1 MENTNLNVAPYYDD
15 FAEDKNF
22 HRVLFRPGFSVQ
34 ARELTALQTILQN
47 QVERHGRHM
56 FKEGTVVIPGA
67 TGFTNE
73 YYAVKLQG
81 LLETTEV
88 SSYIQDF
95 VGKKITGS
103 TSGVVAEV
111 IEAVA
116 ANASDPITLFVKYIA
131 TGTDNLTTVFANG
144 EKISADATVG
154 AFGAGID
161 SAQLQATD
169 ATAIGSSANIQEG
182 VYFIRGHFVKV
193 AEQRIVLDKY
203 TNVPSYRVGLTVT
216 ETLETPE
223 EDTSLLDNAQGS
235 SNVNA
240 KGAHRLKI
248 SLTLAKLAL
257 DSEEDENFIELL
269 RTDTGV
275 VQEKVRNTEYS
286 VLGDTLARR
295 TYDLYGDFTINKFDV
310 EKLENLDD
318 GLNDGVY
325 SAGETTDSGNTASD
339 DFLTTQIS
347 PGKAY
352 VRGYEIETIVPTY
365 VDVEKPRTFNSFN
378 GAVTPV
384 EVGNFALIRNIHGQ
398 PEITPEISGSIS
410 KPYRDIQLFDT
421 QNTTGGS
428 SNGTKIGVARARAIE
443 HHANQTAGTVD
454 VMSADAQFKLYMFD
468 LRMFTKITMSGTP
481 AAAGAGGMVTGA
493 KITGADSGAYGYVH
507 SDSTGTSLVLTT
519 VVGVFQSGEKL
530 ISTGSSVA
538 DEFME
543 TSGNTDVTVSAISS
557 FNFDAVKQVYMD
569 STAGASE
576 DFTADFVLDD
586 SFTINGS
593 ITIAGGDKDAVTGFQ
608 SDFANDLRV
617 GDIISVP
624 TGASGAL
631 ETRKVDSITN
641 QVLDLNSDVTNGVT
655 SVQLKRLRAKLVDQN
670 KNVLLR
676 KLQKET
682 IKTLK
687 TTANN
692 FITDSSVTI
701 RKTFVG
707 TTSSAGVVTFT
718 STGANETFNSVD
730 NEDYNLVVTAAGA
743 GSAVVGDIINLNSD
757 EVTIVNSSTSLSIT
771 STSLLG
777 NAATVRLVATMT
789 KTVATEKTKVRNRMS
804 MVIVDNDGVGGAAAF
819 GTSAHDHEISLGY
832 ADTHKL
838 AAVFESPDSST
849 NPRLPQWTFTGG
861 TGVFTQGEIVT
872 GQTSGAKAFVINP
885 QSPMTFVPIR
895 DAVFDAGEQI
905 LGLES
910 SETATL
916 ETFSA
921 GDTLITNNF
930 TLDTGQRDNFYDVG
944 RIVRKGS
951 SPAPTGKLLVVFDYF
966 THSTGDFF
974 TVDSYSTISYKDI
987 PTYSATRVDPEVAQ
1001 PSGEYDLRDTVD
1013 FRPRVADATMSATN
1027 VALTDPAQ
1035 LYTADKVTD
1044 VSFTFESRNF
1054 SGTGGSTT
1062 NIPKDGSNFGY
1073 DFEFYLPRIDALY
1086 LTSAGE
1092 FIVSKGT
1099 PSETPTDPP
1108 VVQDAMLIAELAL
1121 NAYILSL
1128 DDVQLIVKDNPKYSM
1143 SDIAKLENRIDNMEY
1158 YTVLNLLE
1166 KEADS
1171 LQIQDANG
1179 LDRFKSGFLVDNFAG
1194 HATGDVKHPDYRV
1207 AVDMQ
1212 AGELRPKYFMKNV
1225 TMVEDN
1231 TTETDRTS
1239 SGYQKT
1245 GSILTLPYEHK
1256 VTANQPYATRVEN
1269 LNPVLNFSWAGNM
1282 KLTPEGD
1289 EWFETRRLP
1298 DLVINREGN
1307 FDTILAAN
1315 RNALGTVWNAWQTQW
1330 SGVTATSTT
1339 RFRERS
1345 WARAQRRVPFRPIIE
1360 RTTSTTS
1367 TRETR
1372 SGIRTTV
1379 VPRISQESRGDRVVA
1394 RAVVPFIRA
1403 RNVHF
1408 EATGMKPLTQVYP
1421 FFDKRNV
1428 SKYVFPTGGG
1438 VKGKVSDLVTSLV
1451 GSWSSISKIEFDY
1464 HKIGSDPLIATVS
1477 YRTQTRGAYIPI
1489 NTQQYPGSTRSVVTE
1504 SGLTLTPNHNGEV
1517 GIRGFFTDTD
1527 NRLGTDD
1534 RLFDVRIYDQDGNL
1548 IPRTLYQIESSKRF
1562 TNIGR
1567 AIDSSTN
1574 SFAFFNTS
1582 RYSNKNKQCEIT
1594 IRVIDGAKTLL
1605 PSTGRL
1611 KRYDYLR
1618 ADETS
1623 LVTDAAGSIEGYFA
1637 IPDARTRNNPR
1648 FRTGERLFR
1657 LTSSAT
1663 NTKSPEPETFAQAT
1677 YSANGEIRSTRETIV
1692 RTRNARVITRNVNQ
1706 TRTSSNT
1713 ETRDAIVGWWDP
1725 VAQSFMPQVE
1735 GGEYITKIDV
1745 FFSQVD
1751 DNIPVTC
1758 QIREMNTGYPTT
1770 KVLPFASKTLLPEEC
1785 AVSNDATAAT
1795 TFTFDE
1801 PVYVKNGVE
1810 VAIVLQTDSPDYLVW
1825 ISRMGEKDVG
1835 GKRLVSEQPY
1845 LGVLFKSQ
1853 NNSTW
1858 TAYDM
1863 EDLKFKIYRAKFD
1876 TSKTANIK
1884 FVNDEVE
1891 TADLETDPIRTF
1903 NGVSKVKVLHRDH
1916 HMYDDTKNNVVISG
1930 ISSGVTSTLSGAI
1943 TNTSTTLTL
1952 ASTLTD
1958 VSTSTAV
1965 TLKLFSV
1972 NAEGDAV
1979 SEVVTG
1985 TTNASDAKIVESI
1998 TRGVEGTAIAFA
2010 SGVSVERYSIAG
2022 IPLTEIN
2029 KTHTD
2034 INDSQMDSYTVATST
2049 AATSSGN
2056 FGGSSG
2062 IVSEN
2067 AQMDQMQALFSTIE
2081 SPDTSLTAK
2090 MRSTSGTSPSGN
2102 ESSFVKQTLAQSENI
2117 PINDNY
2123 VFDAPKLIAS
2133 PINESNE
2140 MGGEKSLE
2148 VTFTMQTNKD
2158 NLSPIID
2165 LDKRSMVTVANRLD
2179 NIDSSSAVYPTSE
2192 YTPPTD
2198 PDGDSNECVYITRK
2212 AQLKNPANS
2221 IKCYLDAAKFQS
2233 SEIQVMYKILR
2244 SDDASDFDEIG
2255 WQYFNTD
2262 GSPDTNVN
2270 NSVNIDDFIEREYT
2284 ADDIGEFISFAIKIR
2299 MQGSNSSE
2307 VPRCKD
2313 LRAIAL
2319 AT

>member
-34 ARELTALQTILQN
+34 ARELTQLQTILQS

-103 TSGVVAEV
+103 ASGVVAEV
-111 IEAVA
+111 VQAVA
-116 ANASDPITLFVKYIA
+116 STTTDPITLYVKYVA
-131 TGTDNLTTVFANG
+131 TGTDNVTTVFNNG
-144 EKISADATVG
+144 EKISADGTVG
-154 AFGAGID
+154 AFASGID
-161 SAQLQATD
+161 SAQLEASN

-193 AEQRIVLDKY
+193 SEQRIILDKY
-203 TNVPSYRVGLTVT
+203 TNSPSYRVGLTVT

-257 DSEEDENFIELL
+257 DSIEDENFIELL
-269 RTDTGV
+269 RTDLGV

-295 TYDLYGDFTINKFDV
+295 TYDLYGDFTVNKFDV

-325 SAGETTDSGNTASD
+325 SSGETTDGGNTASD
-339 DFLTTQIS
+339 DLFTTQIS

-384 EVGNFALIRNIHGQ
+384 EVGNYAIIDNIHGQ

-421 QNTTGGS
+421 QNTSGGS

-454 VMSADAQFKLYMFD
+454 VMDATAQFKLYMFD
-468 LRMFTKITMSGTP
+468 LRMFTKITLSGTP
-481 AAAGAGGMVTGA
+481 AGAAAGGMVTGA
-493 KITGADSGAYGYVH
+493 KITGANSNAYGYVH
-507 SDSTGTSLVLTT
+507 SDSSGTGLVLTT
-519 VVGVFQSGEKL
+519 VVGNFQTGEKL
-530 ISTGSSVA
+530 ISTSSSVA

-543 TSGNTDVTVSAISS
+543 TSGNTDITVSAISS

-576 DFTADFVLDD
+576 DFTADLVLSD
-586 SFTINGS
+586 SFTVNGT
-593 ITIAGGDKDAVTGFQ
+593 ITIANGDKDAVGGFQ
-608 SDFANDLRV
+608 SDFANDVRV
-617 GDIISVP
+617 GDIVSLP
-624 TGASGAL
+624 TGTNGAL
-631 ETRKVDSITN
+631 QTRRVDSISGQT
-641 QVLDLNSDVTNGVT
+641 LDLSSDVTTAVT
-655 SVQLKRLRAKLVDQN
+655 SVQMKRLRAKLVDQN

-676 KLQKET
+676 KLQKDT

-692 FITDSSVTI
+692 FITDSSITI

-718 STGANETFNSVD
+718 SIGANETFNSVE
-730 NEDYNLVVTAAGA
+730 NEDYNLVVTATGA
-743 GSAVVGDIINLNSD
+743 GSAANGDVINLSSD
-757 EVTIVNSSTSLSIT
+757 EVTVVNSSTSLSIT

-789 KTVATEKTKVRNRMS
+789 KTVATEKTKVRNRNS
-804 MVIVDNDGVGGAAAF
+804 MVIIDNDGVGGAAEF
-819 GTSAHDHEISLGY
+819 GTSAHQKELSLGY
-832 ADTHKL
+832 ADVHKL
-838 AAVFESPDSST
+838 QAVFESPDAST
-849 NPRLPQWTFTGG
+849 DPRLPQWTLTGS

-895 DAVFDAGEQI
+895 DAVFDANEQI

-921 GDTLITNNF
+921 GDKLITNHF
-930 TLDTGQRDNFYDVG
+930 TLDSGQRDNFYDIG
-944 RIVRKGS
+944 RLVRNGS
-951 SPAPTGKLLVVFDYF
+951 SPAPTGKLLAVFDYF

-974 TVDSYSTISYKDI
+974 TVDSYSTIPYKDI

-1001 PSGEYDLRDTVD
+1001 PSGEYDLRDAVD
-1013 FRPRVADATMSATN
+1013 FRPRVADATMTSTN
-1027 VALTDPAQ
+1027 VTLTSPAQ
-1035 LYTADKVTD
+1035 LYTADKVTS
-1044 VSFTFESRNF
+1044 VSFSFESRDF

-1086 LTSAGE
+1086 LTSNGQ

-1099 PSETPTDPP
+1099 PSENPSDAP
-1108 VVQDAMLIAELAL
+1108 VIQDAMLIAELAL
-1121 NAYILSL
+1121 NAYIISL
-1128 DDVQLIVKDNPKYSM
+1128 DDIQLIVKDNPKYSM
-1143 SDIAKLENRIDNMEY
+1143 SDIAKLESRIDNMEY

-1166 KEADS
+1166 QQADS

-1179 LDRFKSGFLVDNFAG
+1179 FDRFKSGFLVDNFSG

-1207 AVDMQ
+1207 AIDMS

-1225 TMVEDN
+1225 TMVEEN
-1231 TTETDRTS
+1231 TVESDRTS
-1239 SGYQKT
+1239 NNYQKT
-1245 GSILTLPYEHK
+1245 GSILTLPYENK
-1256 VTANQPYATRVEN
+1256 VTAEQPYATRVEN

-1298 DLVINREGN
+1298 DLIVNREGN
-1307 FDTILAAN
+1307 FDTVLAAN
-1315 RNALGTVWNAWQTQW
+1315 RNAIGTVWNAWQTQW
-1330 SGVTATSTT
+1330 SGVTATSST

-1360 RTTSTTS
+1360 RTTSTS
-1367 TRETR
+1367 TTNQSR
-1372 SGIRTTV
+1372 SGITTSV
-1379 VPRISQESRGDRVVA
+1379 VPRISQESRGDRVVS
-1394 RAVVPFIRA
+1394 RAIVPFIRA

-1408 EATGMKPLTQVYP
+1408 EASGMKPLTQVYP
-1421 FFDKRNV
+1421 FFDKRSV
-1428 SKYVFPTGGG
+1428 AKYVFPTGGG
-1438 VKGKVSDLVTSLV
+1438 VKGVVSDLVTSLV

-1464 HKIGSDPLIATVS
+1464 HKIGSNPLIVTTS
-1477 YRTQTRGAYIPI
+1477 YRTQTSGNYIPI
-1489 NTQQYPGSTRSVVTE
+1489 NTQQYPGSTRSVVTD
-1504 SGLTLTPNHNGEV
+1504 SGLTLTPNQNGNV
-1517 GIRGFFTDTD
+1517 GIRAFFTDTD

-1548 IPRTLYQIESSKRF
+1548 IPRSLYQIESSKRF

-1567 AIDSSTN
+1567 AVDSSTN

-1582 RYSNKNKQCEIT
+1582 RYSNANKQCEIT

-1611 KRYDYLR
+1611 KKYDYLR

-1623 LVTDAAGSIEGYFA
+1623 LVTDAAGSVEGYFA

-1657 LTSSAT
+1657 LTSSST
-1663 NTKSPEPETFAQAT
+1663 NVKSPEPETFAQAIYT
-1677 YSANGEIRSTRETIV
+1677 ANGEVRSTRETIV
-1692 RTRNARVITRNVNQ
+1692 RTRNASVVTRNVNQ
-1706 TRTSSNT
+1706 TRTTSNT

-1770 KVLPFASKTLLPEEC
+1770 KVLPFASKTLKPDEC
-1785 AVSNDATAAT
+1785 VISNDATAAT

-1863 EDLKFKIYRAKFD
+1863 EDLKFTIYRAKFD
-1876 TSKTANIK
+1876 TSKTATIN
-1884 FVNDEVE
+1884 FVNDAVE

-1903 NGVSKVKVLHRDH
+1903 NGIQKVKVLHRDH
-1916 HMYDDTKNNVVISG
+1916 HMYDATKNNVTISG
-1930 ISSGVTSTLSGAI
+1930 ITSGVTSTLSGAI
-1943 TNTSTTLTL
+1943 TNTATTLTL
-1952 ASTLTD
+1952 ASTLKG
-1958 VSTSTAV
+1958 VGTSAAV
-1965 TLKLFSV
+1965 TLKLFSTDTL
-1972 NAEGDAV
+1972 GDAV

-1985 TTNASDAKIVESI
+1985 TTNSSDAKIIESI

-2010 SGVSVERYSIAG
+2010 TGVTVEDYSIGG
-2022 IPLTEIN
+2022 IPLTQIN

-2034 INDSQMDSYTVATST
+2034 INDVQIDSYTIPTTT
-2049 AATSSGN
+2049 AASASGT
-2056 FGGSSG
+2056 FGGSVG

-2102 ESSFVKQTLAQSENI
+2102 ETSFVKQTAAQAETI
-2117 PINDNY
+2117 PVNDNH
-2123 VFDAPKLIAS
+2123 VFGAPKLIAS
-2133 PINESNE
+2133 PINETNE
-2140 MGGEKSLE
+2140 LGGEKSLE
-2148 VTFTMQTNKD
+2148 VTFTMQSSKD

-2165 LDKRSMVTVANRLD
+2165 LDKRSVVTIANRLD
-2179 NIDSSSAVYPTSE
+2179 NIDSSSAVYPTAE
-2192 YTPPTD
+2192 YIPPTD
-2198 PDGDSNECVYITRK
+2198 PDGDSNESVYVTRK
-2212 AQLKNPANS
+2212 AQLTNPANS
-2221 IKCYLDAAKFQS
+2221 IKCYLDASKFQS

-2262 GSPDTNVN
+2262 GSPDTPVN
-2270 NSVNIDDFIEREYT
+2270 NSVNIDDFIERQYT

>member
-81 LLETTEV
+81 LLETTEI
-88 SSYIQDF
+88 STYIQDF

-103 TSGVVAEV
+103 DSGVVAEV
-111 IEAVA
+111 VQAVA
-116 ANASDPITLFVKYIA
+116 ATTTDPITLYVKYVA
-131 TGTDNLTTVFANG
+131 TGSDNTTVVFKNG

-182 VYFIRGHFVKV
+182 VYFVRGHFVRV
-193 AEQRIVLDKY
+193 AEQRIILDKY
-203 TNVPSYRVGLTVT
+203 TNSPSYRVGLTVT

-257 DSEEDENFIELL
+257 DSIEDENFIELL

-295 TYDLYGDFTINKFDV
+295 TYDLYGDFTINKFDI

-325 SAGETTDSGNTASD
+325 STGETTDDGNTASD
-339 DFLTTQIS
+339 DLLTTQIS

-384 EVGNFALIRNIHGQ
+384 EVGNYALIENVHGQ
-398 PEITPEISGSIS
+398 PEISPEISGSIG

-421 QNTTGGS
+421 QNSSAGS
-428 SNGTKIGVARARAIE
+428 PNGTKIGVARVRAME
-443 HHANQTAGTVD
+443 HHANQTGTGVG
-454 VMSADAQFKLYMFD
+454 VMNATTQFKLYMFD

-481 AAAGAGGMVTGA
+481 AAGAAGGMVTGA
-493 KITGADSGAYGYVH
+493 KVTGANSGAYGFVH

-519 VVGVFQSGEKL
+519 VVGNFQTGEKL
-530 ISTGSSVA
+530 TSTSSSVS

-543 TSGNTDVTVSAISS
+543 TSGNSDVTVSAISS

-569 STAGASE
+569 STAGSTQ
-576 DFTADFVLDD
+576 DFTADLVLNE
-586 SFTINGS
+586 SFTINGTIS
-593 ITIAGGDKDAVTGFQ
+593 IAGGDLDAVTGFQ
-608 SDFANDLRV
+608 SDFASDIRV
-617 GDIISVP
+617 GDIVSVP
-624 TGASGAL
+624 SGSSGAL
-631 ETRKVDSITN
+631 ETRRVDSVSGQT
-641 QVLDLNSDVTNGVT
+641 LDLSADVSGAVT
-655 SVQLKRLRAKLVDQN
+655 SVQLKRLRAKLIDQN

-692 FITDSSVTI
+692 FLTDSSITI
-701 RKTFVG
+701 RKSFVG
-707 TTSSAGVVTFT
+707 TTSSSGVVTFT
-718 STGANETFNSVD
+718 TTGANETFNSVD
-730 NEDYNLVVTAAGA
+730 NEDFILVVTAAGG
-743 GSAVVGDIINLNSD
+743 GSAAVGDIINLNSSS
-757 EVTIVNSSTSLSIT
+757 VTVSNSSTSLTIT

-777 NAATVRLVATMT
+777 NAASVRLIATVT
-789 KTVATEKTKVRNRMS
+789 KTSAVEKTKVRNRMS
-804 MVIVDNDGVGGAAAF
+804 MTIVDNDGVGGAAEF

-832 ADTHKL
+832 ADVHKL
-838 AAVFESPDSST
+838 NAVFESPDAST
-849 NPRLPQWTFTGG
+849 DPRLPQWTLTGT
-861 TGVFTQGEIVT
+861 TGVFSQGEIVT

-885 QSPMTFVPIR
+885 QSPMTFIPIR
-895 DAVFDAGEQI
+895 DAVFDANEQI

-910 SETATL
+910 GETATL

-921 GDTLITNNF
+921 GDRLVTNNF
-930 TLDTGQRDNFYDVG
+930 TLDSGQRDNFYDIG

-951 SPAPTGKLLVVFDYF
+951 VPAPVGKLLVVFDYF

-974 TVDSYSTISYKDI
+974 TVDSYATIPYKEI
-987 PTYSATRVDPEVAQ
+987 PTYSATRVDPEVAE

-1013 FRPRVADATMSATN
+1013 FRPRVADATISNTN
-1027 VALTDPAQ
+1027 VSLTSPAQ
-1035 LYTADKVTD
+1035 VYTANKVTSS
-1044 VSFTFESRNF
+1044 SFTFESRDF
-1054 SGTGGSTT
+1054 EGTGGSVT

-1073 DFEFYLPRIDALY
+1073 DFEYYLPRIDALY
-1086 LTSAGE
+1086 LSSNGE

-1099 PSETPTDPP
+1099 PSENPSDPP
-1108 VVQDAMLIAELAL
+1108 VIQEAMLIAEIAL
-1121 NAYILSL
+1121 NAYIISL
-1128 DDVQLIVKDNPKYSM
+1128 DDVQLLIKDNPKYSM
-1143 SDIAKLENRIDNMEY
+1143 SDIAKLESRIDNMEY

-1166 KEADS
+1166 KDAES

-1225 TMVEDN
+1225 LMNEDN
-1231 TTETDRTS
+1231 TNETDRAS
-1239 SGYQKT
+1239 SNYQKT

-1256 VTANQPYATRVEN
+1256 VTAEQPYATRVEN
-1269 LNPVLNFSWAGNM
+1269 LNPVLNFSWAGDM
-1282 KLTPEGD
+1282 RLTPEGD

-1298 DLVINREGN
+1298 DLIVNREGN
-1307 FDTILAAN
+1307 FDSILAAN
-1315 RNALGTVWNAWQTQW
+1315 RNAIGTVWNAWQTQW
-1330 SGVTATSTT
+1330 SGVTATSST

-1345 WARAQRRVPFRPIIE
+1345 WARARPRVPFRPIIE
-1360 RTTSTTS
+1360 RTTSTTTTS
-1367 TRETR
+1367 STR
-1372 SGIRTTV
+1372 SGITTSV
-1379 VPRISQESRGDRVVA
+1379 VPRISQESRGDRVVS
-1394 RAVVPFIRA
+1394 RAIVPFIRA

-1421 FFDKRNV
+1421 FFDKRSV
-1428 SKYVFPTGGG
+1428 AKYVFPTGGG

-1451 GSWSSISKIEFDY
+1451 GSWSSISRVEFDFQ
-1464 HKIGSDPLIATVS
+1464 KFGGDPLIATVS

-1517 GIRGFFTDTD
+1517 GIRAFFTDI
-1527 NRLGTDD
+1527 NNALGTDD
-1534 RLFDVRIYDQDGNL
+1534 RLYEVRIYDQDGQL
-1548 IPRTLYQIESSKRF
+1548 IPRSLYQIESNKRF

-1567 AIDSSTN
+1567 SIDGDSN

-1582 RYSNKNKQCEIT
+1582 RYAFRNKQCEIT
-1594 IRVIDGAKTLL
+1594 LRVIDGAKTLL

-1648 FRTGERLFR
+1648 FRTGERVFR
-1657 LTSSAT
+1657 LTSSST

-1677 YSANGEIRSTRETIV
+1677 YTATGEIRSTRETIV
-1692 RTRNARVITRNVNQ
+1692 RTRNGRVVTRNVNQ

-1785 AVSNDATAAT
+1785 AVSSDATAAT

-1876 TSKTANIK
+1876 TTKTGTVK
-1884 FVNDEVE
+1884 FVNDAVE
-1891 TADLETDPIRTF
+1891 TADLETDPIRSYTS
-1903 NGVSKVKVLHRDH
+1903 VTKVKVLHRDH
-1916 HMYDDTKNNVVISG
+1916 HMYDSTKNNVTISG
-1930 ISSGVTSTLSGAI
+1930 ITSGVTSTLNGAI
-1943 TNTSTTLTL
+1943 TNSATTLTL
-1952 ASTLTD
+1952 ASTLTG
-1958 VSTSTAV
+1958 VGTSTAV
-1965 TLKLFSV
+1965 TLKLFST
-1972 NAEGDAV
+1972 NSEGDPV
-1979 SEVVTG
+1979 TEVVTG
-1985 TTNASDAKIVESI
+1985 TTNSSDAKIVESI
-1998 TRGVEGTAIAFA
+1998 TRGVEGTAIAHVT
-2010 SGVSVERYSIAG
+2010 GISVERYSVNG

-2034 INDSQMDSYTVATST
+2034 INDVEIDSYTIPITTSP
-2049 AATSSGN
+2049 SSAGS

-2081 SPDTSLTAK
+2081 SPNTSLTAK

-2102 ESSFVKQTLAQSENI
+2102 EISFVKQALSEAEII
-2117 PINDNY
+2117 PLNDNH
-2123 VFDAPKLIAS
+2123 VFEKPRLVAS
-2133 PINESNE
+2133 QINETNE
-2140 MGGEKSLE
+2140 MSGEKSLE
-2148 VTFTMQTNKD
+2148 VTFTLQSQKD

-2165 LDKRSMVTVANRLD
+2165 LEKRSIITVSNRLD
-2179 NIDSSSAVYPTSE
+2179 NIDSASAVYPTTE
-2192 YTPPTD
+2192 YTPPTA

-2262 GSPDTNVN
+2262 GSPDVAVN
-2270 NSVNIDDFIEREYT
+2270 NSINPDDFIERVYT

-2299 MQGSNSSE
+2299 LQGTNSAE

>member
-81 LLETTEV
+81 LLETTEI
-88 SSYIQDF
+88 STYIQDF

-103 TSGVVAEV
+103 DSGVVAEV
-111 IEAVA
+111 VQAVA
-116 ANASDPITLFVKYIA
+116 ATTTDPITLYVKYVA
-131 TGTDNLTTVFANG
+131 TGTDNTTVVFKNG
-144 EKISADATVG
+144 EKISADDTVG

-182 VYFIRGHFVKV
+182 VYFVRGHFVRV
-193 AEQRIVLDKY
+193 SEQRIILDKY
-203 TNVPSYRVGLTVT
+203 TNSPSYRVGLTVT

-257 DSEEDENFIELL
+257 DSIEDENFIELL
-269 RTDTGV
+269 RTDAGV

-310 EKLENLDD
+310 EKLETLDD

-325 SAGETTDSGNTASD
+325 STGETTDDGNTASD
-339 DFLTTQIS
+339 DFLTAQIS

-384 EVGNFALIRNIHGQ
+384 EVGNFALIENVHGQ
-398 PEITPEISGSIS
+398 PEISPEISGSIG

-421 QNTTGGS
+421 QNSSVGS
-428 SNGTKIGVARARAIE
+428 PNGTKIGVARVRAME
-443 HHANQTAGTVD
+443 HHANQTGTSVG
-454 VMSADAQFKLYMFD
+454 VMDATTQFKLYMFD

-481 AAAGAGGMVTGA
+481 AGGAAGGMVTGA
-493 KITGADSGAYGYVH
+493 KVTGANSGAYGFVH

-519 VVGVFQSGEKL
+519 VVGNFQTGEKL
-530 ISTGSSVA
+530 TSTSSSVA

-543 TSGNTDVTVSAISS
+543 TSGNTDVTVSTISS

-569 STAGASE
+569 STAGSTQ
-576 DFTADFVLDD
+576 DFTADLVLNE
-586 SFTINGS
+586 SFTINGTIS
-593 ITIAGGDKDAVTGFQ
+593 IAGSDLDAVTGFQ
-608 SDFANDLRV
+608 SDFASDIRV
-617 GDIISVP
+617 GDIVSVP
-624 TGASGAL
+624 SGSSGAL
-631 ETRKVDSITN
+631 ETRRVDSVSGQT
-641 QVLDLNSDVTNGVT
+641 LDLSADVSGAVT

-692 FITDSSVTI
+692 FLTDSSITI
-701 RKTFVG
+701 RKSFVG
-707 TTSSAGVVTFT
+707 TTSSSGVVTFT
-718 STGANETFNSVD
+718 TTGANETFNSVD
-730 NEDYNLVVTAAGA
+730 NEDFILVVTSAGG
-743 GSAVVGDIINLNSD
+743 GSAAVGDIINLNSSS
-757 EVTIVNSSTSLSIT
+757 VTVSNSSTSLTIT

-777 NAATVRLVATMT
+777 NAASVRLIATVT
-789 KTVATEKTKVRNRMS
+789 KTSAVEKTKVRNRMS
-804 MVIVDNDGVGGAAAF
+804 MTIVDNDGVGGAAEF

-832 ADTHKL
+832 ADVHKL
-838 AAVFESPDSST
+838 NAVFESPDAST
-849 NPRLPQWTFTGG
+849 DPRLPQWTLTGT
-861 TGVFTQGEIVT
+861 TGVFLQGEIVT

-895 DAVFDAGEQI
+895 DAVFDANEQI

-910 SETATL
+910 GETATL

-921 GDTLITNNF
+921 GDRLVTNNF
-930 TLDTGQRDNFYDVG
+930 TLDSGQRDNFYDIG
-944 RIVRKGS
+944 RIVRKGNV
-951 SPAPTGKLLVVFDYF
+951 PAPVGKLLVVFDYF

-974 TVDSYSTISYKDI
+974 TVDSYATIPYKEI
-987 PTYSATRVDPEVAQ
+987 PTYSATRVDPEVAE

-1013 FRPRVADATMSATN
+1013 FRPRVADATISNTN
-1027 VALTDPAQ
+1027 VSLTSPAQ
-1035 LYTADKVTD
+1035 VYTADKVTST
-1044 VSFTFESRNF
+1044 SFTFESRDF
-1054 SGTGGSTT
+1054 EGSGGSVT

-1086 LTSAGE
+1086 LTSNGQ

-1099 PSETPTDPP
+1099 PSENPSDPP
-1108 VVQDAMLIAELAL
+1108 VIQEAMLIAEIAL
-1121 NAYILSL
+1121 NAYIISL
-1128 DDVQLIVKDNPKYSM
+1128 DDAQLLIKDNPKYSM
-1143 SDIAKLENRIDNMEY
+1143 SDIAKLESRIDNMEY

-1166 KEADS
+1166 KDAES

-1225 TMVEDN
+1225 LMNEDN
-1231 TTETDRTS
+1231 TNETDRAS
-1239 SGYQKT
+1239 SNYQKT

-1256 VTANQPYATRVEN
+1256 VTAEQPYATRVEN
-1269 LNPVLNFSWAGNM
+1269 LNPVLNFSWAGDM
-1282 KLTPEGD
+1282 RLTPEGD

-1298 DLVINREGN
+1298 DLIVNREGN
-1307 FDTILAAN
+1307 FDSVLAAN
-1315 RNALGTVWNAWQTQW
+1315 RNAIGTVWNAWQTQW
-1330 SGVTATSTT
+1330 SGVTATSST

-1345 WARAQRRVPFRPIIE
+1345 WARARPRVPFRPIIE
-1360 RTTSTTS
+1360 RTTSTTTTS
-1367 TRETR
+1367 STR
-1372 SGIRTTV
+1372 SGITTSV
-1379 VPRISQESRGDRVVA
+1379 VPRISQESRGDRVVS
-1394 RAVVPFIRA
+1394 RAIVPFIRA

-1421 FFDKRNV
+1421 FFDKRSV
-1428 SKYVFPTGGG
+1428 AKYVFPTGGG
-1438 VKGKVSDLVTSLV
+1438 VKGKVSDLVTSLI
-1451 GSWSSISKIEFDY
+1451 GSWSSISKIEFDFQ
-1464 HKIGSDPLIATVS
+1464 KIGGDPLIATVS

-1489 NTQQYPGSTRSVVTE
+1489 NTQQYPGSTRSIVTE
-1504 SGLTLTPNHNGEV
+1504 SGLNLTPNSNGVV
-1517 GIRGFFTDTD
+1517 GIRGFFTDI
-1527 NRLGTDD
+1527 NNALGTDD
-1534 RLFDVRIYDQDGNL
+1534 RLYDVRIYDQDGSL
-1548 IPRTLYQIESSKRF
+1548 IPRTLYQIESNKRF

-1567 AIDSSTN
+1567 AIDGSTN

-1582 RYSNKNKQCEIT
+1582 RFSRRDKQCEIT

-1648 FRTGERLFR
+1648 FRTGERVFR
-1657 LTSSAT
+1657 LTSSPT

-1677 YSANGEIRSTRETIV
+1677 YTATGEIRSTRETIV
-1692 RTRNARVITRNVNQ
+1692 RTRNGRVVTRNVNQ

-1785 AVSNDATAAT
+1785 AVSSDATAAT

-1876 TSKTANIK
+1876 TTKTGTVK
-1884 FVNDEVE
+1884 FVNDVVE
-1891 TADLETDPIRTF
+1891 TADLETDPIRSY
-1903 NGVSKVKVLHRDH
+1903 NGVTKVKVLHRDH
-1916 HMYDDTKNNVVISG
+1916 HMYDDTKNNVTISG
-1930 ISSGVTSTLSGAI
+1930 ITSGVTSTLNGAI
-1943 TNTSTTLTL
+1943 TNTATTLTL
-1952 ASTLTD
+1952 ASTLTG
-1958 VSTSTAV
+1958 VGTSAAV
-1965 TLKLFSV
+1965 TLKLFSTD
-1972 NAEGDAV
+1972 AEGDPV

-1985 TTNASDAKIVESI
+1985 TTNATDAKIVESI
-1998 TRGVEGTAIAFA
+1998 TRGVEGTAIAHVA
-2010 SGVSVERYSIAG
+2010 GISVERYSVNG

-2034 INDSQMDSYTVATST
+2034 INDVEIDSYTIPITTSP
-2049 AATSSGN
+2049 SSDGS
-2056 FGGSSG
+2056 FGGSLG

-2102 ESSFVKQTLAQSENI
+2102 EISFVKQALSEAETI
-2117 PINDNY
+2117 PLNDNH
-2123 VFDAPKLIAS
+2123 VFEKPRLVAS
-2133 PINESNE
+2133 QINETNE
-2140 MGGEKSLE
+2140 MNGEKSLE
-2148 VTFTMQTNKD
+2148 VTFTMQSQKD

-2165 LDKRSMVTVANRLD
+2165 LEKRSIVTVSNRLD
-2179 NIDSSSAVYPTSE
+2179 NIDSASAVYPTTE
-2192 YTPPTD
+2192 YTPPTA

-2262 GSPDTNVN
+2262 GSPDVAVN
-2270 NSVNIDDFIEREYT
+2270 NSINPDDFIERVYT

-2299 MQGSNSSE
+2299 LQGTNSAE